1 MFQKALVLFLVST
14 VKFMF
19 AFPLAVTFNFSFLN
33 TFIITTA
40 GGIFGVIFFA
50 FLSQGLI
57 AGWRWFLNR
66 YVYPR
71 PAIARRLRF
80 LTGDP
85 AEKKKPVSMKK
96 KRRYIRLRKSVG
108 FWGIAMLTPSFIS
121 IPIGTFLIVRFYGRS
136 LKNILLVC
144 VLVVVW
150 SAFFSSLVHFAG
162 VTY

>member
-1 MFQKALVLFLVST
+1 MFQKAAVLFLVST

-19 AFPLAVTFNFSFLN
+19 AFPLAVTFSFSFLN

-57 AGWRWFLNR
+57 SGWKWLLHK
-66 YVYPR
+66 YVFPN
-71 PAIARRLRF
+71 PAVARRLRF

-85 AEKKKPVSMKK
+85 DAKKKPVSMKK

-108 FWGIAMLTPSFIS
+108 FWGIAVMTPFILS
-121 IPIGTFLIVRFYGRS
+121 IPVGTFLIVRFYGRTI
-136 LKNILLVC
+136 KNLLLVC
-144 VLVVVW
+144 LLVIAW